1 MRAPGAIADATALL
15 RELASAVRAGRRNAV
30 LHAAHP
36 PAAGFVLD
44 VGSGQAPHPRADV
57 VVDKYVADDFERGY
71 ALELSKPLVVGDG
84 HALPFADGTFAYVVT
99 SHVVEHATD
108 PVRFAAE
115 LGRVAAAGFVQVP
128 SREAELTFGWEF
140 HPWLIDREGDTLLFH
155 PRGEAR
161 APLGPVFHEA
171 MAESRLFG
179 LWFVANRERWHHS
192 IEWQG
197 ALRLRC
203 EGASQAPQTASLDV
217 SETLRTLEALAKA
230 GRARGPNGALRDAL
244 RCPLDRGRL
253 TFSETVATCGACG
266 RRYPVAGTVPVLV
279 EEAAGHA
286 KAAG

>member
-1 MRAPGAIADATALL
+1 M
-15 RELASAVRAGRRNAV
+15 RELAFAVRASRRNAV

-36 PAAGFVLD
+36 PATGLVLD
-44 VGSGQAPHPRADV
+44 VGSGQAPHPRADM

-84 HALPFADGTFAYVVT
+84 HALPFADDMFAYVVT

-115 LGRVAAAGFVQVP
+115 LGRVAAAGFTQVP

-140 HPWLIDREGDTLLFH
+140 HPWLIDREGDTLVFH
-155 PRGEAR
+155 PRGDAR

-197 ALRLRC
+197 ALRVRC
-203 EGASQAPQTASLDV
+203 EGSSQAPRTASFDAA
-217 SETLRTLEALAKA
+217 ETLHTLAVLAKA
-230 GRARGPNGALRDAL
+230 ARVRGPEGALREAL

-253 TFSETVATCGACG
+253 TSSRDMLTCDVCG
-266 RRYPVAGTVPVLV
+266 RGYPVVGTVPVLV
-279 EEAAGHA
+279 EEAAEL
-286 KAAG
+286 AGPAS